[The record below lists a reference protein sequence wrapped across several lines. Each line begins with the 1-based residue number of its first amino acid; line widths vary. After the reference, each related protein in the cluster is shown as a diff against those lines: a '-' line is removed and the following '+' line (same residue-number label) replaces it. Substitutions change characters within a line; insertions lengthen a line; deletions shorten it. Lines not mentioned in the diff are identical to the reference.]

1 MLFRS
6 IMFDIT
12 AITCVTIRCFESNF
26 ATGTTGVEIW
36 YRPGTH
42 VGFANSSIGWT
53 LLGTAN
59 NVVGAGVNI
68 PTAIPIPINI
78 TINAG
83 ATAAFYITRTTAG
96 GPLVQYTNGTAVG
109 TVFASDA
116 NLQVKDGTGKD
127 YSFGASFTPRR
138 FNGNVFYDVGTSVV
152 PVGPVSG
159 PTPVCSG
166 TSQTFSVAP
175 IAGATG
181 YTWTVPSDRKSTRL
195 NSSH

>member
-6 IMFDIT
+6 
-12 AITCVTIRCFESNF
+12 
-26 ATGTTGVEIW
+26 
-36 YRPGTH
+36 
-42 VGFANSSIGWT
+42 
-53 LLGTAN
+53 
-59 NVVGAGVNI
+59 
-68 PTAIPIPINI
+68 
-78 TINAG
+78 
-83 ATAAFYITRTTAG
+83 
-96 GPLVQYTNGTAVG
+96 
-109 TVFASDA
+109 ASDA

-181 YTWTVPSDRKSTRL
+181 YTWTVPSGSTITSGINTNSITVNMGSASGNICVTPIVPCGIVTPSCFSVTVNSNIALIASSLPASICAGTSAQL
-195 NSSH
+195 NVAGATTYTWTPSTGLSCVNCANPVAKIGRAHV